1 MFRIWLN
8 KDIIFYIKE
17 SSRFTMKLRTQC
29 SINLANYNHI
39 KDKGE
44 DYERRV
50 CPGELRESLTQLS
63 EER

>member
-1 MFRIWLN
+1 
-8 KDIIFYIKE
+8 
-17 SSRFTMKLRTQC
+17 MKLRTQC